1 MSRWQETPEAQPK
14 PAPLPGRVIAVFNY
28 RFVSRNLGAIW
39 AVGWVMA
46 GVVGTVWALVFEAP
60 GLVSSAQIKG
70 GLIFW
75 SVLLLLI
82 AVALFSWNHTRK
94 TYQPVTVTDAGI
106 ANDLRREKFE
116 VWPKRKPGFIGFDEI
131 TEIAMVAKPDMDADE
146 THFGVSAMRIR
157 APEKKMVIMKKIE
170 GFDPLCALI
179 ESEMRRRGKP
189 LRVSMKDVEI
199 PAGTGMAVVV
209 YP

>member
-1 MSRWQETPEAQPK
+1 VALKPTPF
-14 PAPLPGRVIAVFNY
+14 PGQVIAVFNY

-39 AVGWVMA
+39 AVGWVGA
-46 GVVGTVWALVFEAP
+46 GTIFTIYSLFFVSEGNKLALL
-60 GLVSSAQIKG
+60 GLWGI
-70 GLIFW
+70 
-75 SVLLLLI
+75 LLLLT

-157 APEKKMVIMKKIE
+157 AREKKMVIMKKIE
-170 GFDPLCALI
+170 GFDHLCALI

-189 LRVSMKDVEI
+189 LRISPKDVEI
-199 PAGTGMAVVV
+199 PAGTGTTVV